1 MSGAEQISTSFDLP
15 IGAWTN
21 IKSELTKVQ
30 PIDAT
35 ESILV
40 TLVVAGEGNFQVRV
54 TNADG
59 VTTQIIS
66 EFDEDINESSFSLT
80 QEDLD
85 SSSIEILPKSTL
97 ISGGINTVPLRL
109 EIQSVDGGLSEP
121 VIAEVVMNL
130 SDQPIAPDASVSDA
144 QTLEDVAINLPFA
157 AEVPLDRQGFER
169 VGFELIDVPA
179 DFVGGKFTY
188 KVVGDDVTVH
198 EVLAQNG
205 AIVLG
210 IPGDNDTFAPI
221 DYATLQFTGPENVS
235 GLGTFQVQV
244 FSEVFGQR
252 TNSPQVDEFTLEII
266 PQAEVITFNEVTASN
281 GQEDVH
287 YDLGNLLIG
296 SESPLLSFDTG
307 SSIDPSE
314 TTLLKLILPTGFEL
328 NNGSIV
334 KSDETTITYRV
345 NANDWDG
352 LNLITPNNFS
362 GDIDL
367 SMQITSIDDGDS
379 YVSEVNDIT
388 ISIDAVPDQ
397 PYPIALKNSV
407 ISIDESADGESLA
420 NIFGSTSNLLV
431 DNDGEVLWIN
441 AFAQGS
447 KTLEFS
453 IDGATWSSELSF
465 AATDLAN
472 FLVRGFEADSEKND
486 FSGEATAQFRT
497 FSKEN
502 SQESSKSA
510 AVDLNV
516 IVQPEADGASTSSVS
531 SITPTDISQQAHIL
545 SLGTDSTTSIKED
558 SIVSSNPEIADGQ
571 VSIKLSDL
579 IGENRAKA
587 DDLSEKVFYKIE
599 LSNEFNLANLDNA
612 PAIDAQAIDDS
623 GTIEYF
629 VPASSLEKFSI
640 VPNAHVSGDF
650 TIAINVVTRESNGSL
665 SSDQSLGSATLSI
678 TPVSDAAILSVSSDL
693 VSFTGEDNAIN
704 LPIIVAKRDISETLS
719 LSFEVTS
726 NGSAIDSSKLIF
738 TLDEIEVGLDSVSVS
753 DLSRVKVQALDDFRG
768 DNKVVINVTATTQ
781 DGNADATSVIRPIE
795 ISFYKPLDEPTLR
808 FANEDDF
815 DSGTITNAG
824 NLISGSEQQI
834 GSMLEIPVK
843 GFVDGFDSANYD
855 LSMLISNVPEY
866 VSFWLLKDG
875 EYQQVGTSLSEEG
888 SYSGLW
894 LLSENQLPGTSD
906 HLVMIYDELVL
917 AGDDDEIVDISFNG
931 NLIKFQALATDAEA
945 GTSSVS
951 PAKYLGESEGEINLF
966 EDTTN
971 VSPLQFNLSN
981 VTSETAYNEALKG
994 YLKTAGLLAEADPV
1008 IVSFVDNDNDY
1019 IADAPTS
1026 SSVEDGVT
1034 FELDSTLAG
1043 GEIPLSWVDNWTVT
1057 GALDDNEIDLDEVN
1071 FAVLTKSD
1079 TVSQLSDLYLNIDDL
1094 ASALDFNGDNYISSD
1109 EFSLASATQLWVDAD
1124 RDFEVGEG
1132 ELLGLPEY
1140 FDIYLPG
1147 QPMREHLWWA
1157 FYYRTCRC
1165 LCKRFLNIFLSIC

>member
-1 MSGAEQISTSFDLP
+1 M
-15 IGAWTN
+15 
-21 IKSELTKVQ
+21 
-30 PIDAT
+30 
-35 ESILV
+35 LV
-40 TLVVAGEGNFQVRV
+40 FLMR
-54 TNADG
+54 
-59 VTTQIIS
+59 
-66 EFDEDINESSFSLT
+66 
-80 QEDLD
+80 
-85 SSSIEILPKSTL
+85 K
-97 ISGGINTVPLRL
+97 R
-109 EIQSVDGGLSEP
+109 
-121 VIAEVVMNL
+121 
-130 SDQPIAPDASVSDA
+130 
-144 QTLEDVAINLPFA
+144 LEDVAINLPFA

-169 VGFELIDVPA
+169 VGFELINVPT

-188 KVVGDDVTVH
+188 KVVGDEVTVH

-205 AIVLG
+205 AVVLG

-281 GQEDVH
+281 GQEDVP

-296 SESPLLSFDTG
+296 SESSLLSFDTG

-334 KSDETTITYRV
+334 KSDDTTITYRV

-352 LNLITPNNFS
+352 LSLITPNNFS

-441 AFAQGS
+441 ALALGS

-453 IDGATWSSELSF
+453 IDGTTWSSELSF

-516 IVQPEADGASTSSVS
+516 IVQPQADGASTSSVS
-531 SITPTDISQQAHIL
+531 AITPVDISQQAHIL
-545 SLGTDSTTSIKED
+545 SLGTDSTTTIIED
-558 SIVSSNPEIADGQ
+558 SIVASNPDIADGQ

-693 VSFTGEDNAIN
+693 VSFSGEDNAIN

-726 NGSAIDSSKLIF
+726 NGSAVDSSKLKF
-738 TLDEIEVGLDSVSVS
+738 TLDGNDVSLSSVAVS
-753 DLSRVKVQALDDFRG
+753 DLSRVKVHALDDFRG
-768 DNKVVINVTATTQ
+768 DNKVVISVTATTQ
-781 DGNADATSVIRPIE
+781 DGTAACNKCYSGQL
-795 ISFYKPLDEPTLR
+795 KLR
-808 FANEDDF
+808 F
-815 DSGTITNAG
+815 
-824 NLISGSEQQI
+824 
-834 GSMLEIPVK
+834 
-843 GFVDGFDSANYD
+843 
-855 LSMLISNVPEY
+855 
-866 VSFWLLKDG
+866 
-875 EYQQVGTSLSEEG
+875 
-888 SYSGLW
+888 
-894 LLSENQLPGTSD
+894 
-906 HLVMIYDELVL
+906 
-917 AGDDDEIVDISFNG
+917 
-931 NLIKFQALATDAEA
+931 
-945 GTSSVS
+945 
-951 PAKYLGESEGEINLF
+951 INL
-966 EDTTN
+966 
-971 VSPLQFNLSN
+971 
-981 VTSETAYNEALKG
+981 
-994 YLKTAGLLAEADPV
+994 
-1008 IVSFVDNDNDY
+1008 
-1019 IADAPTS
+1019 
-1026 SSVEDGVT
+1026 
-1034 FELDSTLAG
+1034 
-1043 GEIPLSWVDNWTVT
+1043 
-1057 GALDDNEIDLDEVN
+1057 
-1071 FAVLTKSD
+1071 
-1079 TVSQLSDLYLNIDDL
+1079 
-1094 ASALDFNGDNYISSD
+1094 
-1109 EFSLASATQLWVDAD
+1109 
-1124 RDFEVGEG
+1124 
-1132 ELLGLPEY
+1132 
-1140 FDIYLPG
+1140 
-1147 QPMREHLWWA
+1147 
-1157 FYYRTCRC
+1157 
-1165 LCKRFLNIFLSIC
+1165 